1 VIDNE
6 DDAYENT
13 VPEDDSP
20 GTDKSDNPELVKMLR
35 KLADDLEAEKD
46 VFVVVSAET
55 FSEDEKGE
63 MVNVPDTGIGGKVP
77 DQLDPIRVLVGCVG
91 NMMKI
96 IGGSDQIDLTGL
108 PLEEAMKLLGI
119 GEFAKALNPTEP
131 PNKIGGNTKR
141 RRNRIIRGGF
151 GG

>member
-6 DDAYENT
+6 DTA
-13 VPEDDSP
+13 P
-20 GTDKSDNPELVKMLR
+20 GTDESNNPELVKMLR

>member
-1 VIDNE
+1 MIDNE
-6 DDAYENT
+6 DTA
-13 VPEDDSP
+13 P
-20 GTDKSDNPELVKMLR
+20 GTDESNNPELVKMLR
-35 KLADDLEAEKD
+35 KLADDLEAEKN

-63 MVNVPDTGIGGKVP
+63 IVNVPDTGIGGKVP

-96 IGGSDQIDLTGL
+96 ISGSDQIDLSGL
-108 PLEEAMKLLGI
+108 PLEEAMKLLGV
-119 GEFAKALNPTEP
+119 GDLAKALASDGAVNQ
-131 PNKIGGNTKR
+131 IGGNNKR
-141 RRNRIIRGGF
+141 RRNRIIRGSF

>member
-6 DDAYENT
+6 DTA
-13 VPEDDSP
+13 P
-20 GTDKSDNPELVKMLR
+20 GTDESNNPELVKMLR
-35 KLADDLEAEKD
+35 KLADDLEAEKN

-63 MVNVPDTGIGGKVP
+63 IVNVPDTGIGGKVP

-96 IGGSDQIDLTGL
+96 ISGSDQIDLSGL
-108 PLEEAMKLLGI
+108 PLEEAMKLLGV
-119 GEFAKALNPTEP
+119 GDLAKALASDGAVNQ
-131 PNKIGGNTKR
+131 IGGNNKR
-141 RRNRIIRGGF
+141 RRNRIIRGSF